1 MYNIISS
8 IRVWC
13 IRYVMSLLYL
23 INTKAESSQVIL
35 DTKMHMIFDATFLF
49 RYFPITFFHF
59 FKSCMNSSYSNWPSP
74 SSTAFIISSTVS
86 ISIILR
92 PLMLRLLIT
101 NLNINHFTK
110 LFISYGKHL
119 IIQIMYD
126 LDELNRTDLIYLNS
140 SMGSVLLTTF
150 GSLSKPACSIVLG
163 NTVSVSPFSFTCK
176 LWDGKLY

>member
-1 MYNIISS
+1 
-8 IRVWC
+8 
-13 IRYVMSLLYL
+13 MSLLYL
-23 INTKAESSQVIL
+23 INTKAESSQVVH
-35 DTKMHMIFDATFLF
+35 DTKMHSDIFQQHLF
-49 RYFPITFFHF
+49 YF

-110 LFISYGKHL
+110 LFISYCENFKSWWTE
-119 IIQIMYD
+119 I
-126 LDELNRTDLIYLNS
+126 NRFLIYLNS
-140 SMGSVLLTTF
+140 SMGRVLLTTF
-150 GSLSKPACSIVLG
+150 GSLSKPACSIVFG

-176 LWDGKLY
+176 FWYDKVCWCLYKCLNKIIFI

>member
-49 RYFPITFFHF
+49 RYSPITFFHF

-110 LFISYGKHL
+110 LFISNGKHL
-119 IIQIMYD
+119 YKWYKTRKI
-126 LDELNRTDLIYLNS
+126 LINS
-140 SMGSVLLTTF
+140 NEPISYTW
-150 GSLSKPACSIVLG
+150 IH
-163 NTVSVSPFSFTCK
+163 
-176 LWDGKLY
+176 LWEGFF